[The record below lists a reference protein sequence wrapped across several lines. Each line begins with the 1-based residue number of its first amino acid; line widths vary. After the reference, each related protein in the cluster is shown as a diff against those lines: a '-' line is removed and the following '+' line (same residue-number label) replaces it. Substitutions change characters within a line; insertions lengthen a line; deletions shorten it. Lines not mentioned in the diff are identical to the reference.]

1 MVHMASCQLTLVL
14 TIVITLLFSSSM
26 VLGSSS
32 DKVMNVID
40 ECWRSNPKWHSNRQE
55 LAKCSI
61 GYAGKMRRNAGPDV
75 MQYVVTDQSDD
86 AMNPK
91 PGTLRY
97 AMTNVGGKKWVTFQ
111 RDLKIKLQ
119 RPLLVS
125 SFTTIDG
132 RGASVHIAGGA
143 CLLLQRVCIS
153 HTFRFF
159 ILHLFLTNNLY
170 E

>member
-1 MVHMASCQLTLVL
+1 MASCQLALVL
-14 TIVITLLFSSSM
+14 TIVITLLTSSST

-55 LAKCSI
+55 LATCSI

-75 MQYVVTDQSDD
+75 TQYVVTDPSDD

-97 AMTNVGGKKWVTFQ
+97 AMTNNGGKKWVTFK
-111 RDLKIKLQ
+111 RDMKIKLQ

-143 CLLLQRVCIS
+143 CLLLQRVCTILTYIS
-153 HTFRFF
+153 FYP
-159 ILHLFLTNNLY
+159 LASVPV
-170 E
+170 